1 VGAPLS
7 EKNSGG
13 VPSVAE
19 LRPIVQGSK
28 VRADQRWTYR
38 LFRSVSIYITWL
50 LIHTKVTAN
59 QVTVASLVVAAI
71 GLVLVAFSSPWIAL
85 IGYLMLLTYH
95 LLDRVDGEIARF
107 RETFSLRGIYL
118 DNAGHYLTGAGVFIA
133 TAYRYAPGAADPQ
146 IVWLV
151 GTIGAIA
158 VVMARVEKHAAF
170 QLFSQY
176 VLERPQL
183 LDGMSPEEGAMTRAS
198 TRADRAAGPS
208 EHRRSPLGAVR
219 DLALTLT
226 SFPIVVVAFIVGLI
240 VAAVWDTPD
249 AAIVILAVAAALQV
263 MTYLALEV
271 VNLTQNLDAE
281 SLRLAETAQTA
292 CEAAADD
299 RSDDLDD

>member
-1 VGAPLS
+1 MGAPLS

-50 LIHTKVTAN
+50 LLHTSATAN
-59 QVTVASLVVAAI
+59 QVTVASLVVAAT
-71 GLVLVAFSSPWIAL
+71 GLVLVVFSSPWIAL
-85 IGYLMLLTYH
+85 IGYLLLLTYH

-107 RETFSLRGIYL
+107 RQTFSLRGIYL

-158 VVMARVEKHAAF
+158 AVMARVEKHAAF

-176 VLERPQL
+176 VLERPRL
-183 LDGMSPEEGAMTRAS
+183 LDGASREVGAMTRAA
-198 TRADRAAGPS
+198 TRADRAARS
-208 EHRRSPLGAVR
+208 AEHRRSPLGVVR
-219 DLALTLT
+219 DVALTLT
-226 SFPIVVVAFIVGLI
+226 SFPIVVVAFIFGAV
-240 VAAVWDTPD
+240 VTAVWDASD
-249 AAIVILAVAAALQV
+249 AAIAIFVLAAAVQV
-263 MTYLALEV
+263 ATYLALEV
-271 VNLTQNLDAE
+271 VNLTQNLDTE
-281 SLRLAETAQTA
+281 SLRLAETARTA
-292 CEAAADD
+292 CESTVDD
-299 RSDDLDD
+299 RSDDPDD